1 MKIEFSN
8 GIKKC
13 KLGELKPGDCFR
25 FYDFGELSTEV
36 YMKVSSDCAVNPIV
50 DLNSGELISDYRDS
64 AEVILLD
71 ATIVVK

>member
-13 KLGELKPGDCFR
+13 RFDELKPGDCFR
-25 FYDFGELSTEV
+25 FDDFVKPSKEV
-36 YMKVSSDCAVNPIV
+36 YMRTDSSECMSVVELD
-50 DLNSGELISDYRDS
+50 SGVLDGNFRDD